1 MKRTHTIITVF
12 VLLLLA
18 CSNPK
23 TTADTREITTISKND
38 TQIISSTTEEEN
50 LQLFSNIEQIEYCI
64 PLPLNEYKETFTQ
77 DNERAKHTFLHKTKK
92 DNEINVQGFFRED
105 MNVSLENYF
114 DNTFADA
121 EEEGKIILE
130 KKLLKDNNCF
140 YATGYWSNS
149 IYDFRFTEI
158 YWLRK
163 EEMIKLSSTYNIN
176 DTTLWNSRREQIMK
190 ANSWCN

>member
-1 MKRTHTIITVF
+1 MKRTHTIITF
-12 VLLLLA
+12 FELLLLA

-38 TQIISSTTEEEN
+38 TQIISSTTEKED

-64 PLPLNEYKETFTQ
+64 PLPLSEYKETFPQ
-77 DNERAKHTFLHKTKK
+77 DNERAKHTFHHKTKK
-92 DNEINVQGFFRED
+92 GNEINVQGFFRED

-140 YATGYWSNS
+140 YATGYWSNA

-163 EEMIKLSSTYNIN
+163 DEMIKLISSYNIS
-176 DTTLWNSRREQIMK
+176 DTTQWNTWREQIIK
-190 ANSWCN
+190 SNSWCD